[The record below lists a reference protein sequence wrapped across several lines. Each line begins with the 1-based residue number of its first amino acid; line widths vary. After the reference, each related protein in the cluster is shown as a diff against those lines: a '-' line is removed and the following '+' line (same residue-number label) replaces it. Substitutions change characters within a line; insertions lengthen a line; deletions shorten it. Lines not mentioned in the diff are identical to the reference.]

1 MRWRSDRAT
10 GPTCTA
16 RRGRRYS
23 HEMQSAC
30 SLASAAHSASWL
42 RELEGADVLNRVP
55 YQENGMRTRHE
66 YRLTSRA
73 SRPTPGPPS
82 GCELHLVGPLGF
94 DLSDAYLR
102 RAGLDSGS
110 LNFFASFNASH
121 VSSGAAVCLGN
132 SGPAELRA
140 CQRPS

>member
-55 YQENGMRTRHE
+55 YQENGMRTRQE

-94 DLSDAYLR
+94 ASPTPTCAGPGSTQVRSTFLPVLT
-102 RAGLDSGS
+102 RATS
-110 LNFFASFNASH
+110 
-121 VSSGAAVCLGN
+121 VP
-132 SGPAELRA
+132 GPQCA
-140 CQRPS
+140 